1 MNEKVL
7 TILVIIFI
15 YIFLFLNKKDV
26 VYVESY
32 TKEKFMVYKCPFQ
45 KDKADMLA
53 KILENLI
60 TLKNHLVKNMD
71 SKDLID
77 MKDHIIQLNN
87 NFNEKKTIIY
97 ETDPNSDLTS
107 YSVNKGEELSFCL
120 KSKKTGQ
127 LHDMNI
133 MMYVAI
139 HELSHIGCP
148 HVGHGTTFQTIFNRF
163 LHEGVK
169 IGLYKKEDYTVNNVE
184 YCGMMVTSSIL

>member
-15 YIFLFLNKKDV
+15 YIFLFLHRKDV

-32 TKEKFMVYKCPFQ
+32 TKEKFMVYKDDMQ

-53 KILENLI
+53 KILTNLI
-60 TLKNHLVKNMD
+60 TLKKYLVENINNMND
-71 SKDLID
+71 YKDYI
-77 MKDHIIQLNN
+77 MQLNK
-87 NFNEKKTIIY
+87 NFNENKTIIY
-97 ETDPNSDLTS
+97 ETDPNSELTS

-120 KSKKTGQ
+120 KSKKTGD

-139 HELSHIGCP
+139 HELAHIGCP
-148 HVGHGTTFQTIFNRF
+148 EIGHGMLFQKIFKKFAEEAIN
-163 LHEGVK
+163 
-169 IGLYKKEDYTVNNVE
+169 IGIYTKDDYSVNNVE
-184 YCGMMVTSSIL
+184 YCGMIVTSSIL